1 MLRFVDTSAKYRAQS
16 DGVGDRHYLRRT
28 LGCVLE
34 GLGMV
39 KWHKLLAFSI
49 LGEACICKQ
58 AELRRHHSGA

>member
-34 GLGMV
+34 GLRMV

-49 LGEACICKQ
+49 LGEA
-58 AELRRHHSGA
+58 